1 VPSVTVGERIL
12 VHLSGFLR
20 HADSYECPVEMTQ
33 DGIANALLLSRA
45 HVALELKRLKST
57 GKVQERMA
65 HVANAR
71 SRRKVYELTPAGQ
84 EISRRMREHARA
96 RTIELS
102 APEGRRTV
110 LGAEAIDALRHA
122 GLREAEAVQRILA
135 SDVVELPR
143 PEPTKPA
150 AVPSRTFFGR
160 EDERRILGGWLA
172 SDSRAVAVVIGVAG
186 IGKSALLARALADE
200 RRPKLLR
207 RVYAH
212 DDAHGLLSSFADFLG
227 HQNRRRLKAAITRP
241 AYDPTEVIAVLRE
254 DLAGCVLAIDDL
266 HASPAADALLRAV
279 VEHPPDAKILV
290 ATRTQPTFFEAPDVA
305 RGRVLELRLEGLDD
319 ESAAELLASRGASL
333 EPDDVPRVVAATG
346 GHPLALEL
354 FAASGLDAGAVETER
369 YVLDT
374 VLEDLDDAS
383 EALLC
388 TFAVLRRPAR
398 SPESFGATLSQL
410 RRLVRRALLHHRDE
424 GYLLH
429 DLVKEF
435 FLRRMGDLPRREAHV
450 RAASYWAS
458 RQDVLE
464 EAYHR
469 IESGDL
475 GAAVARLVD
484 VGPAFAESA
493 RAGDLE
499 AALLRVPQD
508 SRLDA
513 LLAET
518 QMFLGKF
525 AEARAVLER
534 IARTGTPAERLR
546 AHIQLGRIANRLA
559 SYQDARS
566 ILTEAVREAA
576 ALAVPE
582 VEGEALR
589 ALGGVE
595 RKLGD
600 LPAAMGHL
608 ERAADLL
615 PHGSRE
621 RVRTLTDLGA
631 VLIARG
637 DHVRAKAR
645 LLEAASSVRSGT
657 RDDAAIQINLGIVS
671 SREGDT
677 RTAAETFA
685 RSAEIALG
693 SGDVRFASYALANAV
708 DNFLRLG
715 AVEAAAVSA
724 ERAVRLAETIGDPV
738 ALSTA
743 KANLGLVFAKRGEWT
758 KAEAHLLESVEMIAR
773 LENPYSLATRYE
785 EIARLYETQGRGGDA
800 APWRARA
807 DDLFARL
814 QGGGATPA
822 VGS

>member
-1 VPSVTVGERIL
+1 MTVGERIL

-20 HADSYECPVEMTQ
+20 HAESYECPVEMTQ

-84 EISRRMREHARA
+84 EISRRMREHARV
-96 RTIELS
+96 RTIDLS
-102 APEGRRTV
+102 GPEGRRTV
-110 LGAEAIDALRHA
+110 AGAEAIDALRHA

-143 PEPTKPA
+143 PQPTKPA
-150 AVPSRTFFGR
+150 AVPTRTFFGR
-160 EDERRILGGWLA
+160 ADERRLLEGWLA

-186 IGKSALLARALADE
+186 IGKSALLARTVAEE
-200 RRPKLLR
+200 RRPKLIR

-212 DDAHGLLSSFADFLG
+212 DDAHGLLSSFADFLA

-241 AYDPTEVIAVLRE
+241 AYDPIEVIAVLRE
-254 DLAGCVLAIDDL
+254 DLSGCVLAIDDL
-266 HASPAADALLRAV
+266 HTCPAADALLRAV
-279 VEHPPDAKILV
+279 VEQPPDAKILV
-290 ATRTQPTFFEAPDVA
+290 ATRTQPTFFEPPDVA
-305 RGRVLELRLEGLDD
+305 RGRVIELRLDGLDD

-333 EPDDVPRVVAATG
+333 EPRDVPRVIAATG

-383 EALLC
+383 EELLR

-398 SPESFGATLSQL
+398 SPETFGATLSQL
-410 RRLVRRALLHHRDE
+410 RRLVRRAILHHRDE

-435 FLRRMGDLPRREAHV
+435 FLRRMGDLPRRDAHA
-450 RAASYWAS
+450 RAAGYWAG

-464 EAYHR
+464 EVYHR

-475 GAAVARLVD
+475 EVAAARLVD

-499 AALLRVPQD
+499 AALLRTPRD

-513 LLAET
+513 LLVET

-525 AEARAVLER
+525 ADARAVLAR
-534 IARTGTPAERLR
+534 IAASGNPAERLR

-559 SYQDARS
+559 SYADART
-566 ILTEAVREAA
+566 ILAEAVREASM
-576 ALAVPE
+576 LSVPE

-600 LPAAMGHL
+600 LPAALEHL

-621 RVRTLTDLGA
+621 KVRTLTDLGA

-637 DHVRAKAR
+637 DHAHAKAR

-671 SREGDT
+671 SREGDA

-693 SGDVRFASYALANAV
+693 AGDVRFASYALANAV
-708 DNFLRLG
+708 DNFLRLD
-715 AVEAAAVSA
+715 AVEAAAASA
-724 ERAVRLAETIGDPV
+724 ERAVQLAQTIGDPV

-743 KANLGLVFAKRGEWT
+743 KANLGLVFARRGDWT

-785 EIARLYETQGRGGDA
+785 EIARLYETQGRRGDA

-814 QGGGATPA
+814 QAGGAARA
-822 VGS
+822 VGP